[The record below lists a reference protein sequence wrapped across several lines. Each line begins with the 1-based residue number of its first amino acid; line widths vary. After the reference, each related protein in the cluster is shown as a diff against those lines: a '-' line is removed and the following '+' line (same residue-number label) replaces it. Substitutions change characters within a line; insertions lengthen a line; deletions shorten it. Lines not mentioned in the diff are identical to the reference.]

1 MSTVGRSA
9 SAASIVRSIAGW
21 LIETIGG
28 WPRRP
33 ASSLMNSTARPSEV
47 RMLRAGHHL
56 RVRQDRGVEAH
67 GLEDPQDLVVD
78 DGGARQVVGLVLAV
92 EGQRAEP

>member
-33 ASSLMNSTARPSEV
+33 TSSLMNSTARPSEV
-47 RMLRAGHHL
+47 RMLALGITCASARTAAS
-56 RVRQDRGVEAH
+56 RPTAWKIRRTSSSMTAARGSA
-67 GLEDPQDLVVD
+67 
-78 DGGARQVVGLVLAV
+78 
-92 EGQRAEP
+92 